1 MKKGLLSITFALVAL
16 TACNGG
22 GNSSKVSTNSSSSN
36 PTPSISQPSSTS
48 SSTNSSTSTS
58 SPVVQ
63 QTYISEAALNSIK
76 GSIKLTGSYK
86 IDAVRYGS
94 DYDYVFE
101 AIQVYDEDQ
110 YYCYQTMAGEVIAD
124 LNLFNDD
131 GFAATRTLT
140 EKNVVSEDL
149 LEDKN
154 GEYFLWEESF
164 VNNLGSLETTDF
176 VLQEDGKY
184 SCVDVEAGIE
194 LGKLLIGTEE
204 KMSKMTLVVKE
215 DKVVKIDFVTERYMD
230 SAVLYQ
236 DSGSFVVS
244 DHGTAEVPEV
254 TPRETTE
261 DHRVLA
267 AALAEIELNY
277 TAKVEAE
284 ITPYGYE
291 TSTGEYTYY
300 FEDECVYVDGGT
312 EEESFGYYF
321 DAGALY
327 EYGVNNGES
336 YFIGVTDGV
345 FADLSFVAHNLSTFA
360 AEMFTYVGE
369 GVYKVTDE
377 YAPIIGSLVSIDNYG
392 EYSNEVTITLDENN
406 KLSSIQYN
414 FFVDGYSGGYGFYK
428 YTFSNVGT
436 TTAPISLDGLLEDI
450 QVIKN
455 IPSAITG
462 KWYTSIQGKEVTIRI
477 SKSSVFIDTTQA
489 MLISCDSSVLV
500 VSVDDVLYELHFEN
514 NGTDTELNLVLQ
526 GETYELVKADDSK
539 WNYQVIAEYVG
550 SDIVPAFTSG
560 DEYTFGYQ
568 ELDDGSHI
576 YAVEITGADC
586 STAWE
591 DEYFIDLVVAGFI
604 QDNSYSYEDGY
615 GYIFAAPD
623 SSCLVQFFYVPDV
636 NTFVIYIY
644 TA

>member
-1 MKKGLLSITFALVAL
+1 MKKGLLSITLTLVAL
-16 TACNGG
+16 SACNGG
-22 GNSSKVSTNSSSSN
+22 GNSSKGSTNSSSL
-36 PTPSISQPSSTS
+36 PSISQS
-48 SSTNSSTSTS
+48 SSSSSLTSSSTSTS

-63 QTYISEAALNSIK
+63 KTYITETALNSIK

-94 DYDYVFE
+94 DYDYVLE
-101 AIQVYDEDQ
+101 AIQIYSEDQ

-140 EKNVVSEDL
+140 EKNLVSEDL
-149 LEDKN
+149 LEDTN

-184 SCVDVEAGIE
+184 ACVDVEAGIE

-204 KMSKMTLVVKE
+204 KMSKMTFVVKE

-230 SAVLYQ
+230 SGVLYQ

-244 DHGTAEVPEV
+244 EHGTAEVPEV

-267 AALAEIELNY
+267 AALAEIGLNY
-277 TAKVEAE
+277 TAKVDAE
-284 ITPYGYE
+284 VTPYGYD
-291 TSTGEYTYY
+291 TSTVEYTYF
-300 FEDECVYVDGGT
+300 FEDECVYVDGGS
-312 EEESFGYYF
+312 EAESFGYYF

-336 YFIGVTDGV
+336 FFVGVTDGV
-345 FADLSFVAHNLSTFA
+345 FADLSFVAHDLSTFA
-360 AEMFTYVGE
+360 AEMFTYIGD

-377 YAPIIGSLVSIDNYG
+377 YAPIIGSLISIDSYG
-392 EYSNEVTITLDENN
+392 EYTNEVTITLDENN
-406 KLSSIQYN
+406 KLNSIQYN

-436 TTAPISLDGLLEDI
+436 TTAPVSLDGLLEDI

-455 IPSAITG
+455 IPSSISG
-462 KWYTSIQGKEVTIRI
+462 KWYASIEGKEVTIRI

-500 VSVDDVLYELHFEN
+500 VSIDDVLYELHFED
-514 NGTDTELNLVLQ
+514 NGTTVEINLVLQ
-526 GETYELVKADDSK
+526 NQTYNLVKADDSK
-539 WNYQVIAEYVG
+539 WDYQALAEYVG
-550 SDIVPAFTSG
+550 SDVVPAFTSG
-560 DEYTFGYQ
+560 EEYTFGYQ
-568 ELDDGSHI
+568 ELSDGTYV
-576 YAVEITGADC
+576 YAVEITGAEC

-591 DEYFIDLVVAGFI
+591 EEYFIDLVVAGFI

-644 TA
+644 IA